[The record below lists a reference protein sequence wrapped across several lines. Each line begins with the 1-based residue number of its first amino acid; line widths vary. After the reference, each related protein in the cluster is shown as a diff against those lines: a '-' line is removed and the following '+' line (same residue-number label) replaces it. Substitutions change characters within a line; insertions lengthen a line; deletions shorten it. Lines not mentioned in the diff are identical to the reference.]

1 MSTSAKR
8 ITATGDVTTGPATLR
23 MITAD
28 VQTAGTLTLRKGGAA
43 GDIIATI
50 GLETGNATIPIPY
63 AMRFPGGLHAT
74 FTTLVGGVT
83 FWF

>member
-8 ITATGDVTTGPATLR
+8 ITATGDVTTGPAHLR

-28 VQTAGTLTLRKGGAA
+28 ITTAGTLTLRKGGAS
-43 GDIIATI
+43 GTVIATL
-50 GLETGNATIPIPY
+50 GFTAGNATIPIPY
-63 AMRFPGGLHAT
+63 GMRFPGGLHAT